1 MTVFGSIFLGLSA
14 FVLIGSIFVGVFV
27 RRAYTKRCDIDSKA
41 GFTVSPFWIFL
52 IGFFIAATL
61 MFFPLYYFDYF
72 ADARGAVRGFNA
84 FIISAHNTMR
94 MLVLDGEFDIVKNVT
109 SGDGVNAAL
118 GEVYQI
124 YAALLFIIAP
134 VLSAGFVL
142 QFFKSA
148 SAFFKYCAHLPADV
162 YVLSELN
169 EKSLALA
176 HDIMQNGDGKRMIVF
191 TDVFERN
198 EEREYELITRAKRLG
213 AICLKRDVT
222 AIGFKQHRGDVLRK
236 IYLIGEDEDE
246 NVRQAIT
253 VIEKCRNSPRYNTR
267 KTEIYVFARSAES
280 EILLNSVDNGELKV
294 RRINENRNLVVHT
307 LCNHSVYAHAQAAL
321 SAAAQRA
328 SKPKRGGKVE
338 IPLNIAVV
346 GCGGYGTELVKA
358 LCVMGQMPDYSLTVH
373 IFDKGD
379 ARKALYAAAP
389 ELVETSGVRADGE
402 PYYDLK
408 FYDDT
413 DVESQAFLQKLDKLD
428 GITTAFVTLGDDEL
442 NIDTAIRMRRQF
454 GRANIAR
461 GANVPPIFAVV
472 YSTAKSR
479 TVGARGLLNE
489 RNADYGITLIGDM
502 RTRFSLENIERK
514 NLERLGERYHTQY
527 AFAAYSTAYER
538 VLAEI
543 AELERKRDAGRI
555 SAAEAERR
563 ISACNAELSAA
574 SATLEAER
582 ARYNKF
588 EYFRRSSIIRA
599 VFYEYRWALGYVP
612 RNERARDD
620 SAEEKARAA
629 DAARY
634 NAMLTDY
641 EHRRW
646 SANARADGYVYADVR
661 DDLAKTHD
669 KLVPTSK
676 LTDGDRAKDAV
687 VKIEHDFK
695 IICDCQYSQS
705 NQIQ

>member
-1 MTVFGSIFLGLSA
+1 MTLLGSIFLALSIA
-14 FVLIGSIFVGVFV
+14 VLIGSIIIGVIV
-27 RRAYTKRCDIDSKA
+27 RREYTKRCDIDSKA

-52 IGFFIAATL
+52 IGFFISATL
-61 MFFPLYYFDYF
+61 MFLPIYYGDYF
-72 ADARGAVRGFNA
+72 AQEGGFSRGFNS
-84 FIISAHNTMR
+84 FIISVHNTMR
-94 MLVLDGEFDIVKNVT
+94 MMVLDGEFDIIKDVM
-109 SGDGVNAAL
+109 SDGEKVNAVL
-118 GEVYQI
+118 GDVYQI
-124 YAALLFIIAP
+124 YAALMFIIAP

-162 YVLSELN
+162 YIMSELN

-176 HDIMQNGDGKRMIVF
+176 HDILASAEGKRSKRMVVF
-191 TDVFERN
+191 TDVFDRN

-213 AICLKRDVT
+213 AICLKRDIT
-222 AIGFKQHRGDVLRK
+222 AIGFKQHRGDILRK

-253 VIEKCRNSPRYNTR
+253 VIEKCRSSTRYNTKR
-267 KTEIYVFARSAES
+267 TEIYVFATSAES
-280 EILLNSVDNGELKV
+280 EILLNSVDNGEVKV
-294 RRINENRNLVVHT
+294 RRINENRNLVMHT
-307 LCNHSVYAHAQAAL
+307 LCNHSIYAHAQAAL
-321 SAAAQRA
+321 ASARA
-328 SKPKRGGKVE
+328 DDSKQKRAKKKD
-338 IPLNIAVV
+338 IPINIAIV

-379 ARKALYAAAP
+379 ARKVLYAAAP

-402 PYYDLK
+402 PYYELK
-408 FYDDT
+408 FYDRT
-413 DVESQAFLQKLDKLD
+413 DVESHEFLKQLEKLDC
-428 GITTAFVTLGDDEL
+428 ITTAFVTLGDDGL

-461 GANVPPIFAVV
+461 GANIPPIYAVV

-479 TVGARGLLNE
+479 TVGERGLLNE

-502 RTRFSLENIERK
+502 RTRYSLENIERK
-514 NLERLGERYHTQY
+514 NLECLGERYHTQY
-527 AFAAYSTAYER
+527 ANALYASVKYKAQ
-538 VLAEI
+538 VAI
-543 AELERKRDAGRI
+543 AECESKRDAGQI
-555 SAAEAERR
+555 TPAEAERQIAPLR
-563 ISACNAELSAA
+563 EGLNSAA
-574 SATLEAER
+574 AALEAER

-599 VFYEYRWALGYVP
+599 IFYEYRWALGYEP
-612 RNERARDD
+612 RDEVAHDD
-620 SAEEKARAA
+620 TAEEQARAA
-629 DAARY
+629 AAAEY
-634 NAMLTDY
+634 NAMLIDY

-646 SANARADGYVYADVR
+646 SANARADGYVYAAVR

-676 LTDGDRAKDAV
+676 LTESDRAKDAV
-687 VKIEHDFK
+687 VKIEHDYK
-695 IICDCQYSQS
+695 IIAK
-705 NQIQ
+705 